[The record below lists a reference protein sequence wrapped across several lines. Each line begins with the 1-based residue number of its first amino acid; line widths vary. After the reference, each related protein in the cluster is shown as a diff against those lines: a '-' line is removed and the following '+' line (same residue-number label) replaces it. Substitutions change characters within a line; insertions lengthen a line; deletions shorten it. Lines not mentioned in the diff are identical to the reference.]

1 MRQPNGSLVR
11 LPVMV
16 AGLPLRHRTALAVG
30 LYLVALVSGT
40 WASTLVG
47 DADPTVWGVAMGG
60 LAGLAL
66 ALSVVVSR
74 PAGTRARR

>member
-1 MRQPNGSLVR
+1 MI
-11 LPVMV
+11 
-16 AGLPLRHRTALAVG
+16 AALPLRHRTAMAVG

-47 DADPTVWGVAMGG
+47 DPDPTVWGAALGG

-66 ALSVVVSR
+66 ALALVVSPVVR
-74 PAGTRARR
+74 PFSRSGPPGGAPARR